1 LSPKKNLVENVLPC
15 AIDPAQCRD
24 HVSRL
29 FRIPSNPRSEHSL
42 LRRQE
47 VKNRIPMLM
56 LAALLAVAT
65 GAFAQQGSDQDAPPP
80 QGDQN
85 GPPPMQG
92 GNDQGEHMGHGGR
105 GGRGGRMD
113 PDQQV
118 KALSDKLSLSK
129 DQQSK
134 VRSIYTDQQKQMQ
147 SLMQDQSMSR
157 EDKRARFEQMRS
169 DTDSQI
175 RSVLTGDQQQKFD
188 TMQKNRQQR
197 MGGRHQ
203 HGDQGQAPPNQ

>member
-1 LSPKKNLVENVLPC
+1 M
-15 AIDPAQCRD
+15 
-24 HVSRL
+24 
-29 FRIPSNPRSEHSL
+29 
-42 LRRQE
+42 
-47 VKNRIPMLM
+47 KNRIPMLM

-65 GAFAQQGSDQDAPPP
+65 GALAQQGDDQDAPPP

-85 GPPPMQG
+85 GPPMQG
-92 GNDQGEHMGHGGR
+92 GNGQGENMGHGGR

-113 PDQQV
+113 PDKQV
-118 KALSDKLSLSK
+118 KTLSDKLSLTK

-147 SLMQDQSMSR
+147 SLMQDQSISR
-157 EDKRARFEQMRS
+157 EDKRSKFEQMRS
-169 DTDSQI
+169 DTDSQV

-188 TMQKNRQQR
+188 AMLKEREQHT
-197 MGGRHQ
+197 GGRHQ